1 MPHVPPE
8 IEHCQLEASILTG
21 KCVFPNK
28 TPTEFLRMACT
39 IPKETAIDMAVKSLK
54 ELGAMTMMQSEDIQ
68 GRPPLVEIDTTEEKE
83 KAELKNRG
91 RLKETDLKDG
101 KLTPMGR
108 LMAALPLDLNLS
120 RMVYL
125 GCCMGLAEE
134 AIIIAACTE
143 TSIWLDFHRDA
154 FSHEETA
161 LGAIAQLKRKTF
173 FAAGS
178 QSDHI
183 ATLNAFVTW
192 ISMMPNNFRA
202 NESLRHHEYYQLNGR
217 YSGPRKSQKFMVDED
232 QERAWCEKMGLNR
245 RRLRDASKCV
255 DDLKKRLI
263 RLGYFYGNKGSKE
276 NANNQDVFLEFNKEL
291 IDRLKR
297 YPNDTEYSTLLKVM
311 IAGGNYPYFF
321 KFDKKSSEEDDY
333 MHMMKR
339 FNPLTTVYLN
349 GLPQDRAFKYGK
361 DLYQKMSRCG
371 TVKRMYFHKSTA
383 FIEFDRIADL
393 ADIYTL
399 NSGRQ
404 HELEAVKRAM
414 VSGNSIVTPSVIFAL
429 KSSRRNVTSSHMIK
443 VYGSHAFQ
451 AADDDTVGD
460 LYHIKFDKDQHKRY
474 FPQRHLDGQTY
485 EVEITAIY
493 GITIFYA
500 VRIEDIDLRTKI
512 DSTIDDY
519 YRDNQLSAIVGQ
531 PKPGDMILAPFEED
545 ASVSY
550 HRAVVIKSITRHDE
564 LQTMVQFC
572 EYGNIEVYKASR
584 FFQMPNAKIDEYGS
598 LASIQ
603 LLAVKYRLRGIRSL
617 RK

>member
-1 MPHVPPE
+1 
-8 IEHCQLEASILTG
+8 
-21 KCVFPNK
+21 
-28 TPTEFLRMACT
+28 MACT
-39 IPKETAIDMAVKSLK
+39 IPKETAIDTAVKSLK
-54 ELGAMTMMQSEDIQ
+54 ELGALTMYQSENIQ
-68 GRPPLVEIDTTEEKE
+68 GRNPLVEIDTTEEKE

-91 RLKETDLKDG
+91 KLKETDLKDG
-101 KLTPMGR
+101 RLTPMGR

-120 RMVYL
+120 RMVYF

-143 TSIWLDFHRDA
+143 TQIWLDFHRDA

-161 LGAIAQLKRKTF
+161 LGSIAQLKRKTF

-183 ATLNAFVTW
+183 ASLNAFVTW
-192 ISMMPNNFRA
+192 ISMMPENFRV
-202 NESLRHHEYYQLNGR
+202 NEGLRHHEYYQLNGR

-276 NANNQDVFLEFNKEL
+276 NVDHQDVFLEFNKDL
-291 IDRLKR
+291 IGRMKR
-297 YPNDTEYSTLLKVM
+297 YPNDTEYATLLKVM

-321 KFDKKSSEEDDY
+321 KFDKKSSEEDDC
-333 MHMMKR
+333 MHMMKL

-371 TVKRMYFHKSTA
+371 TVKRMYFHKSTV
-383 FIEFDRIADL
+383 FVEFDRIADL

-429 KSSRRNVTSSHMIK
+429 KSSRRNASSSQMLK

-451 AADDDTVGD
+451 AADDSVGD
-460 LYHIKFDKDQHKRY
+460 LYYIKFDKDQHKRY
-474 FPQRHLDGQTY
+474 FPRRHLDAQTY

-500 VRIEDIDLRTKI
+500 VRIEDIDLRAKI
-512 DSTIDDY
+512 DSTIDEL
-519 YRDNQLSAIVGQ
+519 YRNNQLSAVVGQ
-531 PKPGDMILAPFEED
+531 PKPGAMILAPFED
-545 ASVSY
+545 DGNISY
-550 HRAVVIKSITRHDE
+550 HRAVVVKSITRHKTD
-564 LQTMVQFC
+564 QSMIQFC
-572 EYGNIEVYKASR
+572 EYGNIEVSESSR
-584 FFQMPNAKIDEYGS
+584 FFHIPDEKVDDFGT
-598 LASIQ
+598 LASIPI
-603 LLAVKYRLRGIRSL
+603 LAVKYRLRGVRSL
-617 RK
+617 RKYYSYFYNRSITTTPSRENTTVLYQYGSGTAEV